1 MAESIFSDA
10 WDSFAAKGQEGSWS
24 VDIEMPAAFVAAS
37 ANLNMYQQHSAN
49 AYAYCGIHS
58 YVANNEEVMCT
69 GFNRVSGAITQA
81 NVSRVTFTHA
91 IGCDEGECVL
101 ASFVLSAHI
110 YD

>member
-10 WDSFAAKGQEGSWS
+10 WDSFAANGQEGTWS
-24 VDIEMPAAFVAAS
+24 VDIEMPPSFVAAS

-49 AYAYCGIHS
+49 AYAYCGIRS
-58 YVANNEEVMCT
+58 YVTNNEEVKCT
-69 GFNRVSGAITQA
+69 GFNGVCGAITQP

-91 IGCDEGECVL
+91 LGCDEGECVL
-101 ASFVLSAHI
+101 ASFILTAHI